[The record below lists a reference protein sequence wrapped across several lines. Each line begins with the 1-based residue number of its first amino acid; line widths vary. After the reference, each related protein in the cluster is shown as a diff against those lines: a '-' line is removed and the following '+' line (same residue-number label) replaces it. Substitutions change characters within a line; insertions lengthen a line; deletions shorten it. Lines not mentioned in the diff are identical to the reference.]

1 LCQII
6 ALAIALIA
14 AVHFALFG
22 YFLFRTAITS
32 PISDMFAYIA
42 TYLRFRAGEPS
53 LLDYLWRAH
62 GEHHLVW
69 IRLLTWADVEIFH
82 TRGIPFMAAATAAIS
97 ATAALIWQQLRRAQ
111 PSLGRATSLGLLA
124 PMLILGSAN
133 VTDCSVPINTT
144 YPLTVFFVIVALVLF
159 AGGREPNSN
168 TRYRRVAAM
177 LAAFGAS
184 LGTAAGLLAWPI
196 LLWIAWRERL
206 TRGWVAML
214 AGLGVVYAVL
224 YSQDLH
230 LLGLDPALQK
240 DAASILSAAHVGK
253 LLDYFFAFLGLPLTR
268 APHLGLIG
276 RAMGA
281 ALFLAGLSAVLM
293 ATLSGRLSTPLDR
306 IAIGMILLTFGSAA
320 LAAIGRGDLIEEVEV
335 PVRYTMFAT
344 ALQVGLLCLVLPRLA
359 RHHAPARG
367 PLVPSAVGLVLAV
380 VLLIQQIL
388 VGRAAAQIADAISR
402 EADCFAQATLPTG
415 PVSQVVTRAPEDAQA
430 VLSAL
435 RRQGLLAP
443 RSSHCPVP

>member
-1 LCQII
+1 
-6 ALAIALIA
+6 
-14 AVHFALFG
+14 
-22 YFLFRTAITS
+22 
-32 PISDMFAYIA
+32 
-42 TYLRFRAGEPS
+42 
-53 LLDYLWRAH
+53 
-62 GEHHLVW
+62 
-69 IRLLTWADVEIFH
+69 
-82 TRGIPFMAAATAAIS
+82 
-97 ATAALIWQQLRRAQ
+97 
-111 PSLGRATSLGLLA
+111 
-124 PMLILGSAN
+124 
-133 VTDCSVPINTT
+133 
-144 YPLTVFFVIVALVLF
+144 LTVFFVIVALVLF